1 MNDTKNRFKFT
12 NEIILKL
19 TAQKNQF
26 LIIHF
31 NFIWEIPLKMK
42 DIKKII
48 HFNFM
53 AEIPLIMNRPKVI
66 ETCKFWVK
74 RPLKLREIWR

>member
-19 TAQKNQF
+19 TPQKNKF

-48 HFNFM
+48 HFNLTK
-53 AEIPLIMNRPKVI
+53 EISLKMNRPTKSKNWEFSQKGLSGLV
-66 ETCKFWVK
+66 KF
-74 RPLKLREIWR
+74 